1 MLIDTAVSHGDW
13 FNAWGSYGRPSVYR
27 ILDQCRDG
35 GIRKVHWR
43 TFHGARAN
51 YHSKLEP
58 VAHGSEDIERPGYE
72 AGPRKAYD
80 LREWDPLRDAVDIA
94 HELGLQISAWYTV
107 YEETHVQRVTTTF
120 AAAHPEYWWTA
131 RSGKRRPSKLA
142 VAVPT
147 AVYSAMRPGSW
158 MDWAGTTIAVC
169 GMAIPGFWLGIIL
182 IYVFAVWHHW
192 LPPSGYIPVTENPQE
207 SLRRLILPGLTVAS
221 WLTVPL
227 MRQLRAS
234 LIEVLQNDYIRTARS
249 KGLADGQVL
258 GAHALRNALIPV
270 LTVLGGMVGH
280 LYAGTVIG
288 ETIFSI
294 PGLGKL
300 VVDSISFRDFPVTQ
314 GVVLLAAGSV
324 LLATLITDVLY
335 ALVDPRVRYS

>member
-1 MLIDTAVSHGDW
+1 VERLHLRARTMIKYITRRIVLMGPVVFLVTVIAFALVMILPGDP
-13 FNAWGSYGRPSVYR
+13 ALAILGDQVARDPVRYAAYR
-27 ILDQCRDG
+27 
-35 GIRKVHWR
+35 
-43 TFHGARAN
+43 
-51 YHSKLEP
+51 
-58 VAHGSEDIERPGYE
+58 
-72 AGPRKAYD
+72 
-80 LREWDPLRDAVDIA
+80 
-94 HELGLQISAWYTV
+94 HELGLDKPLADQYLRWLGRTIRGDLGTSIRDLEPVSAAIRDRLAPTLLLGSV
-107 YEETHVQRVTTTF
+107 ALMV
-120 AAAHPEYWWTA
+120 A
-131 RSGKRRPSKLA
+131 LA

-147 AVYSAMRPGSW
+147 AVYSAIRPGSW

-169 GMAIPGFWLGIIL
+169 GMAIPGFWLGILL

-207 SLRRLILPGLTVAS
+207 SLRRLILPGVTVAS

-249 KGLADGQVL
+249 KGLGEGKVL

-335 ALVDPRVRYS
+335 AVVDPRVRYS

>member
-1 MLIDTAVSHGDW
+1 MIKYITRRIVLMGPVVFLVTVIAFALVMILPGDP
-13 FNAWGSYGRPSVYR
+13 ALAILGDQVARDPVRYAVYR
-27 ILDQCRDG
+27 
-35 GIRKVHWR
+35 
-43 TFHGARAN
+43 
-51 YHSKLEP
+51 
-58 VAHGSEDIERPGYE
+58 
-72 AGPRKAYD
+72 
-80 LREWDPLRDAVDIA
+80 
-94 HELGLQISAWYTV
+94 HELGLDKPLADQYLRWLGRTVRGDLGTSIRDLEPVSAAIRDRLPPTLLLGSV
-107 YEETHVQRVTTTF
+107 ALVV
-120 AAAHPEYWWTA
+120 A
-131 RSGKRRPSKLA
+131 LA

-147 AVYSAMRPGSW
+147 AVYSAIRPGSW

-207 SLRRLILPGLTVAS
+207 SLRRLILPGVTVAS

-249 KGLADGQVL
+249 KGLGDRRVL

-324 LLATLITDVLY
+324 LLATLVTDVLY
-335 ALVDPRVRYS
+335 AFVDPRVRYS

>member
-1 MLIDTAVSHGDW
+1 MSTFIA
-13 FNAWGSYGRPSVYR
+13 RR
-27 ILDQCRDG
+27 IVLMG
-35 GIRKVHWR
+35 
-43 TFHGARAN
+43 
-51 YHSKLEP
+51 P
-58 VAHGSEDIERPGYE
+58 VAFFVTVIAFGLVMVLPGDPALALLGDQAARDPAKY
-72 AGPRKAYD
+72 AAY
-80 LREWDPLRDAVDIA
+80 R
-94 HELGLQISAWYTV
+94 HELGLDKPLAEQYVRWL
-107 YEETHVQRVTTTF
+107 
-120 AAAHPEYWWTA
+120 A
-131 RSGKRRPSKLA
+131 RTLQGDLGTSIRNLEPVGVAIRNRLGPTLVLGSIALLIALA
-142 VAVPT
+142 VAVPG

-158 MDWAGTTIAVC
+158 MDWAGTAVAVG

-192 LPPSGYIPVTENPQE
+192 LPPSGYIPVTENLPE
-207 SLRRLILPGLTVAS
+207 SLRRLILPGMTVAS

-234 LIEVLQNDYIRTARS
+234 LIDVLQNDYIRTARS
-249 KGLADGQVL
+249 KGLSEGRVL
-258 GAHALRNALIPV
+258 GRHAVRNALIPV
-270 LTVLGGMVGH
+270 LTVLGGIVGH

-324 LLATLITDVLY
+324 LLATLVTDILY
-335 ALVDPRVRYS
+335 AYVDPRVRYG

>member
-1 MLIDTAVSHGDW
+1 
-13 FNAWGSYGRPSVYR
+13 
-27 ILDQCRDG
+27 
-35 GIRKVHWR
+35 
-43 TFHGARAN
+43 
-51 YHSKLEP
+51 
-58 VAHGSEDIERPGYE
+58 
-72 AGPRKAYD
+72 
-80 LREWDPLRDAVDIA
+80 
-94 HELGLQISAWYTV
+94 
-107 YEETHVQRVTTTF
+107 
-120 AAAHPEYWWTA
+120 
-131 RSGKRRPSKLA
+131 
-142 VAVPT
+142 
-147 AVYSAMRPGSW
+147 
-158 MDWAGTTIAVC
+158 
-169 GMAIPGFWLGIIL
+169 
-182 IYVFAVWHHW
+182 
-192 LPPSGYIPVTENPQE
+192 
-207 SLRRLILPGLTVAS
+207 
-221 WLTVPL
+221 
-227 MRQLRAS
+227 
-234 LIEVLQNDYIRTARS
+234 VLQNDYIRTARS